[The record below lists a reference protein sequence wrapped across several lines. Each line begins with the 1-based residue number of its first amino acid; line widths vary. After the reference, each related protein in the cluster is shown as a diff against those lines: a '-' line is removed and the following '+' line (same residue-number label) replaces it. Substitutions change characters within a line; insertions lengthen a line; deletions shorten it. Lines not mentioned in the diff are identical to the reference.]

1 MRLIDL
7 ETRAKGK
14 KPRSSDKRAVV
25 VPKNVG
31 TDRVDDLPYPRRMNC
46 RPPCLLCHQ
55 VRQKAALGSEADPLH
70 TVSRPFGLNLPAKD
84 QIAVFVMD
92 DRDMVP
98 TRGQRPRHALY
109 AYGIAAKRVWRIE
122 CREHQDAQ

>member
-1 MRLIDL
+1 MICRI
-7 ETRAKGK
+7 RA
-14 KPRSSDKRAVV
+14 A
-25 VPKNVG
+25 
-31 TDRVDDLPYPRRMNC
+31 C
-46 RPPCLLCHQ
+46 
-55 VRQKAALGSEADPLH
+55 
-70 TVSRPFGLNLPAKD
+70 RPFGLNLPAKD

-98 TRGQRPRHALY
+98 TCSQRPRHALY